1 MEYFHQV
8 DDPSWSLLP
17 WAKSFGKDTELLN
30 TLMRYAFAEGKGL
43 HKQKNIRRAV
53 EEVGL
58 DWKETQKYLG
68 GDA

>member
-1 MEYFHQV
+1 
-8 DDPSWSLLP
+8 
-17 WAKSFGKDTELLN
+17 
-30 TLMRYAFAEGKGL
+30 MRYAFAEGKGL

-58 DWKETQKYLG
+58 DWKEAQKYLG